1 MKTHKGLGDEGISA
15 PAGWTAEALGGKM
28 KFSDGNWLL
37 PEGMSILNPHHV
49 HSVRVTER
57 KVEVLALAVRGHGRA
72 DQINAPTF
80 TLTLTAPMEGV
91 IGIRIEHHKGSLKRG
106 PAFDLTADDGHR
118 PVVVDSE
125 EALSFSS
132 GDLTVT
138 LAKGGE
144 WKLDVTRAGK
154 RLTGSSWRENGQA
167 STAGNPPQMFER
179 LDLQVGTLVYGL
191 GERFS
196 PFVKNGQSIDI
207 WNRDGGTSTEQAY
220 KNIPFFLTNR
230 GWGVFVND
238 PGKVSFEVASE
249 KVSKVQFAVAGEALE
264 YYLIDGPTPKA
275 VLERYTALT
284 GRPALPPAW
293 SFGLWLTTSF
303 TTDYDEGTVNS
314 FVDGML
320 DRGIPLHVFHF
331 DCFWMRGVHWC
342 DFEWDPA
349 VFPDPEGMLKR
360 LKAKGLRICVW
371 INPYIAQASKLF
383 DEAAERGYLLKRPD
397 GSIWQ
402 WDLWQAGQGIVD
414 FTNPEATAWYAGHL
428 KRLVG
433 MGVDAFKT
441 DFGERI
447 PTDVVW
453 HDGSDP
459 EKMHNY
465 YSYLYNKVVHDVLIE
480 TTGESVLFARSG
492 TVGSQRL
499 PVHWGGDCYS
509 DYPAMAE
516 SLRGGLSLGLSGFGF
531 WSHDIGG
538 FENTA
543 EADVYKR
550 WCAFGLLS
558 SHSRL
563 HGSKSYRVPWLFDQE
578 AEAVLR
584 DFARLKCSL
593 MPYLY
598 AAAVEASATGVP
610 VLRAMLLEFADD
622 LTAEVLDRQYMLGGS
637 LLVAP
642 VFDRDGEVA
651 VYLPA
656 GRWTSLL
663 TGEVAEG
670 PIWRRERHDVMSLPL
685 YVRPGSLIAFGAN
698 DTRPDYDYAEGVTFA
713 LYELADGATA
723 TAIVPNHVTGA
734 PALTLSVSR
743 HGKVIE
749 ATPTPA
755 LPYALRLQNIGHV
768 ATVDGSDDYGSHS
781 GSVILRAAGPL
792 RITLP

>member
-1 MKTHKGLGDEGISA
+1 
-15 PAGWTAEALGGKM
+15 M

-37 PEGMSILNPHHV
+37 PAGMSILNPHHV
-49 HSVRVTER
+49 HAVRTDAR
-57 KVEVLALAVRGHGRA
+57 KAEILALAVRGRGRA
-72 DQINAPTF
+72 DQINAPTL
-80 TLTLTAPMEGV
+80 TLTLSAPMEGI
-91 IGIRIEHHKGSLKRG
+91 IGVRIEHHRGTAKRG
-106 PAFDLTADDGHR
+106 PAFELFPDADFQPTIVDTETALT
-118 PVVVDSE
+118 
-125 EALSFSS
+125 FTS
-132 GDLTVT
+132 GELTLTVS
-138 LAKGGE
+138 KGGDWRTE
-144 WKLDVTRAGK
+144 VTRGGK
-154 RLTGSSWRENGQA
+154 RLTGTAFRETGHA
-167 STAGNPPQMFER
+167 SVAGEPAHVFER
-179 LDLQVGTLVYGL
+179 LDLEVGTLVYGL

-196 PFVKNGQSIDI
+196 PFVKNGQSVDI
-207 WNRDGGTSTEQAY
+207 WNEDGGTSTTQAY

-230 GWGVFVND
+230 GWGVLVND
-238 PGKVSFEVASE
+238 PGRVGFEVASE
-249 KVSKVQFAVAGEALE
+249 KVSKVQFAVEGEALE

-275 VLERYTALT
+275 VLERYTRLT

-314 FVDGML
+314 FVDGMFQR
-320 DRGIPLHVFHF
+320 DIPLHVFHF

-342 DFEWDPA
+342 DFEWDPE
-349 VFPDPEGMLKR
+349 VFPDPQGMLDR
-360 LKAKGLRICVW
+360 LRDKGLKICLW

-383 DEAAERGYLLKRPD
+383 DEAAEKDYLLKRPD

-414 FTNPEATAWYAGHL
+414 FTNPEAVTWYAGHL
-428 KRLVG
+428 KRLAA

-453 HDGSDP
+453 HDGADP
-459 EKMHNY
+459 QKMHNY
-465 YSYLYNKVVHDVLIE
+465 YPFLYNKVVHDALIE
-480 TTGESVLFARSG
+480 ACGESVLFARSA
-492 TVGSQRL
+492 TVGGQRF

-516 SLRGGLSLGLSGFGF
+516 TLRGGLSLGLSGFGF

-598 AAAVEASATGVP
+598 AGAVEASQTGVP
-610 VLRAMLLEFADD
+610 VLRAMLLEFPDD
-622 LTAEVLDRQYMLGGS
+622 PGAETLDRQFMLGSS

-642 VFDRDGEVA
+642 VFDKDGEVT

-656 GRWTSLL
+656 GRWTQLL

-670 PIWRRERHDVMSLPL
+670 PIWRRETHGVMSLPL
-685 YVRPGSLIAFGAN
+685 YVRPGSLVAFGSN
-698 DTRPDYDYAEGVTFA
+698 DRRPDYDYTDGVTFA
-713 LYELADGATA
+713 LYELADGTVATS
-723 TAIVPNHVTGA
+723 IVPDYRTGT
-734 PALTLSVSR
+734 PALTLTVR
-743 HGKVIE
+743 RDGDLLT
-749 ATPTPA
+749 ATPDRD
-755 LPYALRLQNIGHV
+755 LPYALRLVGIRHI
-768 ATVDGSDDYGSHS
+768 AAVDGSDDFDLRS
-781 GSVILRAAGPL
+781 GGVALRATGPL
-792 RITLP
+792 RITLPPA

>member
-1 MKTHKGLGDEGISA
+1 
-15 PAGWTAEALGGKM
+15 M

-37 PEGMSILNPHHV
+37 PEGMSILSPHHV
-49 HSVRVTER
+49 HSVRVSER
-57 KVEVLALAVRGHGRA
+57 SAEVLALAVRGHGRA

-91 IGIRIEHHKGSLKRG
+91 IGLRIVRHKGGLKRG
-106 PAFDLTADDGHR
+106 PAFDLFPDDGFR
-118 PVVVDSE
+118 PQIDNGDDALTLRSG
-125 EALSFSS
+125 ALSVRVAKD
-132 GDLTVT
+132 GD
-138 LAKGGE
+138 
-144 WKLDVTRAGK
+144 WKVDVCRGAK
-154 RLTGSSWRENGQA
+154 RLTGTGWRENGQA
-167 STAGNPPQMFER
+167 SVAGEPAHVFER
-179 LDLQVGTLVYGL
+179 LDLDVGTLIYGL

-196 PFVKNGQSIDI
+196 PFVKNGQSIEM

-249 KVSKVQFAVAGEALE
+249 KVSKVQFAVEGEVLE
-264 YYLIDGPTPKA
+264 YFIIDGPTPKA

-314 FVDGML
+314 FVDGMFER
-320 DRGIPLHVFHF
+320 DIPLNVFHF
-331 DCFWMRGVHWC
+331 DCFWMRGLHWC
-342 DFEWDPA
+342 DFEWDPD

-360 LKAKGLRICVW
+360 MKDKGLKICVW

-383 DEAAERGYLLKRPD
+383 DEAMEKGYLLKRVD
-397 GSIWQ
+397 GSVWQ

-459 EKMHNY
+459 VKMHNY

-499 PVHWGGDCYS
+499 PIHWGGDCYS

-516 SLRGGLSLGLSGFGF
+516 TLRGGLSLGLSGFGF

-598 AAAVEASATGVP
+598 AAAVEASETGTP
-610 VLRAMLLEFADD
+610 MLRAMLLEYPDD
-622 LTAEVLDRQYMLGGS
+622 PAVETLDRQFMLGRS
-637 LLVAP
+637 ILVAP

-651 VYLPA
+651 VYLPE
-656 GRWTSLL
+656 GRWTQLL
-663 TGEVAEG
+663 SGEVVDG
-670 PIWRRERHDVMSLPL
+670 PAWRRETHDVMSLPL
-685 YVRPGSLIAFGAN
+685 YVRENSLIAFGAN
-698 DTRPDYDYAEGVTFA
+698 ETRPDYDYTDGIRFT
-713 LYELADGATA
+713 LYQLTDGARASA
-723 TAIVPNHVTGA
+723 TVPDYRTGA
-734 PALTLSVSR
+734 PALTLSVR
-743 HGKVIE
+743 RDGPVLTVE
-749 ATPTPA
+749 ADRP
-755 LPYALRLQNIGHV
+755 LPYTLRLAGITHV
-768 ATVDGSDDYGSHS
+768 AAVDGSDDYETRS
-781 GSVILRAAGPL
+781 GAVTLRGAGPL
-792 RITLP
+792 RITLPKA

>member
-1 MKTHKGLGDEGISA
+1 
-15 PAGWTAEALGGKM
+15 M

-37 PEGMSILNPHHV
+37 PAGMSIVNPHHV
-49 HSVRVTER
+49 HAVRTDAR
-57 KVEVLALAVRGHGRA
+57 KAEILALAVRGRGRA
-72 DQINAPTF
+72 DQINAPTL
-80 TLTLTAPMEGV
+80 TLTLSAPMEGV
-91 IGIRIEHHKGSLKRG
+91 IGVRIEHHRGAAKRG
-106 PAFDLTADDGHR
+106 PAFELFSDDIFRPTIADG
-118 PVVVDSE
+118 E
-125 EALSFSS
+125 TALSFTS
-132 GDLTVT
+132 GGLTLTVSKDGDWRT
-138 LAKGGE
+138 E
-144 WKLDVTRAGK
+144 VTRDGK
-154 RLTGSSWRENGQA
+154 RLTGTGFRETGHA
-167 STAGNPPQMFER
+167 RVAGEPPHMFER
-179 LDLQVGTLVYGL
+179 LDLEVGTLVYGL

-207 WNRDGGTSTEQAY
+207 WNQDGGTSTTQAY

-230 GWGVFVND
+230 GWGVLVND
-238 PGKVSFEVASE
+238 PGRVGFEVASE
-249 KVSKVQFAVAGEALE
+249 KVSKVQFATEGEALE

-275 VLERYTALT
+275 VLERYTRLT

-314 FVDGML
+314 FVDGMFQR
-320 DRGIPLHVFHF
+320 DIPLHVFHF

-342 DFEWDPA
+342 DFEWDPE

-360 LKAKGLRICVW
+360 LRDKGLKICLW

-383 DEAAERGYLLKRPD
+383 DEAAEKGYLLKRPD
-397 GSIWQ
+397 GSVWQ

-414 FTNPEATAWYAGHL
+414 FTNPEAAAWYAGHL
-428 KRLVG
+428 KRLVA

-459 EKMHNY
+459 VKMHNY
-465 YSYLYNKVVHDVLIE
+465 YPFLYNKVVHDALIE
-480 TTGESVLFARSG
+480 TRGESVLFARSA
-492 TVGSQRL
+492 TVGGQQF

-516 SLRGGLSLGLSGFGF
+516 TLRGGLSLGLSGFGF

-598 AAAVEASATGVP
+598 GAAVEASQTGVP
-610 VLRAMLLEFADD
+610 VLRAMLLEFPDD
-622 LTAEVLDRQYMLGGS
+622 PGAETLDRQFMLGPS

-642 VFDRDGEVA
+642 VFDKDGEVA

-656 GRWTSLL
+656 GRWTQLL
-663 TGEVAEG
+663 TGEVVEG
-670 PIWRRERHDVMSLPL
+670 PVWRRETHGVMSLPL
-685 YVRPGSLIAFGAN
+685 YVRPGSLVAFGGN
-698 DTRPDYDYAEGVTFA
+698 DRRPDYDYTDGVTFA
-713 LYELADGATA
+713 LYELADSASAVAT
-723 TAIVPNHVTGA
+723 VPDYRNGA
-734 PALTLSVSR
+734 PALTLMVHR
-743 HGKVIE
+743 AGNVIT
-749 ATPTPA
+749 ATPDRDQ
-755 LPYALRLQNIGHV
+755 PYALRLVGIRHV
-768 ATVDGSDDYGSHS
+768 AAVDGSDDFEQRS
-781 GSVILRAAGPL
+781 GGVTLRAAGPL
-792 RITLP
+792 RITLPPA

>member
-1 MKTHKGLGDEGISA
+1 
-15 PAGWTAEALGGKM
+15 M

-37 PEGMSILNPHHV
+37 PAGMSILNPHHV
-49 HSVRVTER
+49 HAVRIDARRAEI
-57 KVEVLALAVRGHGRA
+57 LALAVRGRGRA
-72 DQINAPTF
+72 DQINAPTL
-80 TLTLTAPMEGV
+80 TLTLSAPMEGV
-91 IGIRIEHHKGSLKRG
+91 IGVRIEHHKGTAKRG
-106 PAFDLTADDGHR
+106 PAFELFPDETFQPTIVDGETTLTFTSGGLTLTISKDGDWR
-118 PVVVDSE
+118 TE
-125 EALSFSS
+125 
-132 GDLTVT
+132 
-138 LAKGGE
+138 
-144 WKLDVTRAGK
+144 VTRGGK
-154 RLTGSSWRENGQA
+154 RLTGTGLRETGHA
-167 STAGNPPQMFER
+167 SVAGEPPHVFER
-179 LDLQVGTLVYGL
+179 LDLEVGTLVYGL

-207 WNRDGGTSTEQAY
+207 WNEDGGTSTTQAY

-230 GWGVFVND
+230 GWGVLVND
-238 PGKVSFEVASE
+238 PGRVGFEVASE
-249 KVSKVQFAVAGEALE
+249 KVSKVQFAVEGEALE

-275 VLERYTALT
+275 VLERYTRLT
-284 GRPALPPAW
+284 GRPSLPPAW

-314 FVDGML
+314 FVDGMFQR
-320 DRGIPLHVFHF
+320 DIPLHVFHF

-342 DFEWDPA
+342 DFEWDPE
-349 VFPDPEGMLKR
+349 VFPDPQGMLNR
-360 LKAKGLRICVW
+360 LREKGLKICLW

-383 DEAAERGYLLKRPD
+383 NEAADKGYLLKRPD
-397 GSIWQ
+397 GSVWQ

-414 FTNPEATAWYAGHL
+414 FTNPEAVAWYAGHL
-428 KRLVG
+428 KRLAA

-459 EKMHNY
+459 VKMHNY
-465 YSYLYNKVVHDVLIE
+465 YPFLYNKVVHDALIE
-480 TTGESVLFARSG
+480 ACGESVLFARSA
-492 TVGSQRL
+492 TVGGQRF

-516 SLRGGLSLGLSGFGF
+516 TLRGGLSLGLSGFGF

-598 AAAVEASATGVP
+598 AAAVEASVTGVP
-610 VLRAMLLEFADD
+610 VLRAMLLEFPDD
-622 LTAEVLDRQYMLGGS
+622 PAAETLDRQFMLGSS

-642 VFDRDGEVA
+642 VFDKDGEVA

-656 GRWTSLL
+656 GRWTQLL
-663 TGEVAEG
+663 TGEVVQG
-670 PIWRRERHDVMSLPL
+670 PAWRRETHGVMSLPL
-685 YVRPGSLIAFGAN
+685 YVRPGSLIAFGSN
-698 DTRPDYDYAEGVTFA
+698 NQRPDYDYTDGVTFV
-713 LYELADGATA
+713 LYELADGASATA
-723 TAIVPNHVTGA
+723 TVPDYRTGA
-734 PALTLSVSR
+734 PALTLTVR
-743 HGKVIE
+743 RDGDVLTAKPDCE
-749 ATPTPA
+749 
-755 LPYALRLQNIGHV
+755 LPYALRLSGIGHV
-768 ATVDGSDDYGSHS
+768 AAVDGSDDFDQRS
-781 GSVILRAAGPL
+781 GGVTLRAAGPL
-792 RITLP
+792 RITLPPA

>member
-1 MKTHKGLGDEGISA
+1 
-15 PAGWTAEALGGKM
+15 M

-37 PEGMSILNPHHV
+37 PEGMNILNPHHV
-49 HSVRVTER
+49 HAVRVEER
-57 KVEVLALAVRGHGRA
+57 KAEVLALAVRGRGRA
-72 DQINAPTF
+72 DQINAPTL
-80 TLTLTAPMEGV
+80 TLTLTAPIEGV
-91 IGIRIEHHKGSLKRG
+91 IGVRIEHHRGAAKRG
-106 PAFDLTADDGHR
+106 PVFELFSDEDFRPVIDDG
-118 PVVVDSE
+118 DT
-125 EALSFSS
+125 ALAFTS
-132 GDLTVT
+132 GGLTLT
-138 LAKGGE
+138 IPKDGTWRTE
-144 WKLDVTRAGK
+144 VTRGGK
-154 RLTGSSWRENGQA
+154 RLTGTGPRETGHA
-167 STAGNPPQMFER
+167 SVAVEPPHVFER
-179 LDLQVGTLVYGL
+179 LDLEVGTLVYGL

-207 WNRDGGTSTEQAY
+207 WNEDGGTSTTQAY

-230 GWGVFVND
+230 GWGLFVDD
-238 PGKVSFEVASE
+238 PGRVGFEVASE
-249 KVSKVQFAVAGEALE
+249 KVSKVQFAVTGEALQ

-275 VLERYTALT
+275 VLDRYTRLT

-303 TTDYDEGTVNS
+303 TTDYDEDTVNA
-314 FVDGML
+314 FVDGMFER
-320 DRGIPLHVFHF
+320 DIPLHVFHF
-331 DCFWMRGVHWC
+331 DCFWMRGLHWC

-349 VFPDPEGMLKR
+349 VFPDPEGMLRR
-360 LKAKGLRICVW
+360 LRDKGLKICLW

-383 DEAAERGYLLKRPD
+383 DEAAEKGYLVKRPD
-397 GSIWQ
+397 GGVWQ
-402 WDLWQAGQGIVD
+402 WDLWQAGQAIVD
-414 FTNPEATAWYAGHL
+414 FTNPEAADWYAGHL
-428 KRLVG
+428 RRLIA

-459 EKMHNY
+459 ERMHNS
-465 YSYLYNKVVHDVLIE
+465 YSFLYNRIVHDALVE
-480 TTGESVLFARSG
+480 TRGESVLFARSA
-492 TVGSQRL
+492 TVGGQRF

-516 SLRGGLSLGLSGFGF
+516 TLRGGLSLGLSGFGF

-584 DFARLKCSL
+584 DFTRLKCSL

-610 VLRAMLLEFADD
+610 MLRAMLLEFPDD
-622 LTAEVLDRQYMLGGS
+622 PGAETLDRQFMLGPS

-642 VFDRDGEVA
+642 VFDRDGEVT
-651 VYLPA
+651 VYLPE
-656 GRWTSLL
+656 GRWTQLL
-663 TGEVAEG
+663 TGEVVDG
-670 PIWRRERHDVMSLPL
+670 PAWRRENHGVMSLPL
-685 YVRPGSLIAFGAN
+685 YVRPNSLVAFGK
-698 DTRPDYDYAEGVTFA
+698 DDSRPDYDYADGITFA
-713 LYELADGATA
+713 LYQLADGASATA
-723 TAIVPNHVTGA
+723 TVPDHRSGA
-734 PALTLSVSR
+734 PALKLTVRRDGDVLT
-743 HGKVIE
+743 
-749 ATPTPA
+749 ATPDRD
-755 LPYALRLQNIGHV
+755 LPYALRLVGVPRIV
-768 ATVDGSDDYGSHS
+768 AADGGDDFEQRS
-781 GSVILRAAGPL
+781 GGATLRAAGPL
-792 RITLP
+792 RITLPPA

>member
-1 MKTHKGLGDEGISA
+1 
-15 PAGWTAEALGGKM
+15 M
-28 KFSDGNWLL
+28 KFSDGNWML
-37 PEGMSILNPHHV
+37 PAGMSILNPHHV
-49 HSVRVTER
+49 HAVRTDAR
-57 KVEVLALAVRGHGRA
+57 KAEILALAVRGRGRA
-72 DQINAPTF
+72 DQINAPALTV
-80 TLTLTAPMEGV
+80 TLTAPMEGI
-91 IGIRIEHHKGSLKRG
+91 IGVRIEHHKGAAKRG
-106 PAFDLTADDGHR
+106 PAFELFPDASFQPTIVDGEDTLT
-118 PVVVDSE
+118 
-125 EALSFSS
+125 FTS
-132 GDLTVT
+132 GDLTLT
-138 LAKGGE
+138 ISKDSDWRTE
-144 WKLDVTRAGK
+144 VTRGGK
-154 RLTGSSWRENGQA
+154 RLTGTGFRETGHA
-167 STAGNPPQMFER
+167 SIAGEPAHVFER
-179 LDLQVGTLVYGL
+179 LDLEVGTLVYGL

-207 WNRDGGTSTEQAY
+207 WNQDGGTSTTQAY

-230 GWGVFVND
+230 GWGVLVND
-238 PGKVSFEVASE
+238 PGRVGFEVASE
-249 KVSKVQFAVAGEALE
+249 KVSKVQFAVEGEALE

-275 VLERYTALT
+275 VLERYTRLT

-314 FVDGML
+314 FVDGMFQR
-320 DRGIPLHVFHF
+320 DIPLHVFHF

-342 DFEWDPA
+342 DFEWDPE
-349 VFPDPEGMLKR
+349 VFPDPQGMLDR
-360 LKAKGLRICVW
+360 LREKGLKICLW

-383 DEAAERGYLLKRPD
+383 DEAAEKGYLLKRPD
-397 GSIWQ
+397 GSVWQ

-414 FTNPEATAWYAGHL
+414 FTNPEAAAWYAGHL
-428 KRLVG
+428 KRLVA

-465 YSYLYNKVVHDVLIE
+465 YPFLYNKVVHDALIE
-480 TTGESVLFARSG
+480 TRGESVLFARSA
-492 TVGSQRL
+492 TVGGQQF

-516 SLRGGLSLGLSGFGF
+516 TLRGGLSLGLSGFGF

-598 AAAVEASATGVP
+598 GAAVEASETGVP
-610 VLRAMLLEFADD
+610 VLRAMLLEFPDD
-622 LTAEVLDRQYMLGGS
+622 PGAETLDRQFMLGS
-637 LLVAP
+637 ALLVAP

-656 GRWTSLL
+656 GRWTQLL
-663 TGEVAEG
+663 SGEVVEG
-670 PIWRRERHDVMSLPL
+670 PGWRRETHGVMSLPL
-685 YVRPGSLIAFGAN
+685 YVRPGSLIALGSN
-698 DTRPDYDYAEGVTFA
+698 DRRPDYDYADGITFA
-713 LYELADGATA
+713 LYELADGAIATA
-723 TAIVPNHVTGA
+723 TVPDYRNGT
-734 PALTLSVSR
+734 PALTLTVR
-743 HGKVIE
+743 RDGNLIV
-749 ATPTPA
+749 ATPDRDH
-755 LPYALRLQNIGHV
+755 PYALRLVGIGHV
-768 ATVDGSDDYGSHS
+768 ATVDGSGDFEQRS
-781 GSVILRAAGPL
+781 GSVTLRAAGPL
-792 RITLP
+792 RITLPPA

>member
-1 MKTHKGLGDEGISA
+1 
-15 PAGWTAEALGGKM
+15 M

-49 HSVRVTER
+49 HSVRIGER
-57 KVEVLALAVRGHGRA
+57 KAEVLALAVRGRGRS

-80 TLTLTAPMEGV
+80 TLTLTAPIEGV
-91 IGIRIEHHKGSLKRG
+91 IGLRIEHHKGTAKRG
-106 PAFDLTADDGHR
+106 PTFELFPDDDFRPVIDDG
-118 PVVVDSE
+118 
-125 EALSFSS
+125 EAALAFTS
-132 GDLTVT
+132 GDLTLT
-138 LAKGGE
+138 LAKRGD
-144 WKLDVTRAGK
+144 WRMDVTRGGR
-154 RLTGSSWRENGQA
+154 RLTGMASRETGHA
-167 STAGNPPQMFER
+167 SVAGGPPHVFER
-179 LDLQVGTLVYGL
+179 LDLEVGTLVYGL

-207 WNRDGGTSTEQAY
+207 WNEDGGTSTTQAY

-230 GWGVFVND
+230 GWGLFVDD
-238 PGKVSFEVASE
+238 PGRVGFEVASE
-249 KVSKVQFAVAGEALE
+249 KVSKVQFAVTGEALQ

-275 VLERYTALT
+275 VLERYTRLT

-303 TTDYDEGTVNS
+303 TTDYDEGTVNA
-314 FVDGML
+314 FVDGMFER
-320 DRGIPLHVFHF
+320 DIPLHVFHF
-331 DCFWMRGVHWC
+331 DCFWMRGLHWC

-349 VFPDPEGMLKR
+349 VFPDPQGMLKR
-360 LKAKGLRICVW
+360 LKDKGLKICLW

-383 DEAAERGYLLKRPD
+383 DEAADKGYLLKRPD

-402 WDLWQAGQGIVD
+402 WDLWQAGQAIVD

-428 KRLVG
+428 RRLVD
-433 MGVDAFKT
+433 MGADAFKT

-459 EKMHNY
+459 IRMHNY
-465 YSYLYNKVVHDVLIE
+465 YSLLYNRIVHDVLME
-480 TTGESVLFARSG
+480 ARGESVLFARSA
-492 TVGSQRL
+492 TVGGQRL

-516 SLRGGLSLGLSGFGF
+516 TLRGGLSLGLSGFGF

-610 VLRAMLLEFADD
+610 MLRAMLLEFPDD
-622 LTAEVLDRQYMLGGS
+622 PGAETIDRQFMLGPS

-642 VFDRDGEVA
+642 VFDKDGEVT

-656 GRWTSLL
+656 GRWTQLL
-663 TGEVAEG
+663 TDEVVEG
-670 PIWRRERHDVMSLPL
+670 PAWRRETHGVMSLPL
-685 YVRPGSLIAFGAN
+685 YVRPGSLIAFGGN
-698 DTRPDYDYAEGVTFA
+698 DRRPDYDYTDGVTFA
-713 LYELADGATA
+713 LYHLADGASATA
-723 TAIVPNHVTGA
+723 TVPDYRTGA
-734 PALTLSVSR
+734 PALTLTVR
-743 HGKVIE
+743 RTGDVLT
-749 ATPTPA
+749 ATPDRD
-755 LPYALRLQNIGHV
+755 LPYALRLVGLSRV
-768 ATVDGSDDYGSHS
+768 AAVDGSDDFEQRS
-781 GSVILRAAGPL
+781 GGITLRAAGSL
-792 RITLP
+792 RITLPPA

>member
-1 MKTHKGLGDEGISA
+1 
-15 PAGWTAEALGGKM
+15 M

-37 PEGMSILNPHHV
+37 PAGMSILNPHHV
-49 HSVRVTER
+49 HAVRTEAR
-57 KVEVLALAVRGHGRA
+57 KAEILALAIRGRGRA
-72 DQINAPTF
+72 DQINAPTL

-91 IGIRIEHHKGSLKRG
+91 IGVRIEHHKGAAKRG
-106 PAFDLTADDGHR
+106 PAFELFPDDTFR
-118 PVVVDSE
+118 PTIVDSE
-125 EALSFSS
+125 SALSFTS
-132 GDLTVT
+132 GGLTLT
-138 LAKGGE
+138 IAKDGDWRAE
-144 WKLDVTRAGK
+144 VTRGDK
-154 RLTGSSWRENGQA
+154 RLTGTAFRETGYA
-167 STAGNPPQMFER
+167 SVTGEPPHVFER
-179 LDLQVGTLVYGL
+179 LDLDVGTLVYGL

-196 PFVKNGQSIDI
+196 PFVKNGQSVDI
-207 WNRDGGTSTEQAY
+207 WNEDGGTSTTQAY

-230 GWGVFVND
+230 GWGVLVND
-238 PGKVSFEVASE
+238 PGRVGFEVASE
-249 KVSKVQFAVAGEALE
+249 KVSKVQFAVTGEALE

-275 VLERYTALT
+275 VLERYTRLT

-314 FVDGML
+314 FIDGML
-320 DRGIPLHVFHF
+320 QRDIPLHVFHF
-331 DCFWMRGVHWC
+331 DCYWMRGVHWC
-342 DFEWDPA
+342 DFEWDPE
-349 VFPDPEGMLKR
+349 VFPDPEGMLRR
-360 LKAKGLRICVW
+360 LRDKGLKVCLW
-371 INPYIAQASKLF
+371 INPYIAQASRLF
-383 DEAAERGYLLKRPD
+383 DEAADKGYLLKRPD

-414 FTNPEATAWYAGHL
+414 FTNPEAAAWYAGHL
-428 KRLVG
+428 KRLVA

-453 HDGSDP
+453 HDGSEP
-459 EKMHNY
+459 RKMHNY
-465 YSYLYNKVVHDVLIE
+465 YSFLYNKAVHDALIE
-480 TTGESVLFARSG
+480 ARGESVLFARSA
-492 TVGSQRL
+492 TVGGQRF

-516 SLRGGLSLGLSGFGF
+516 TLRGGLSLGLSGFGF

-610 VLRAMLLEFADD
+610 MLRAMLLEFPDD
-622 LTAEVLDRQYMLGGS
+622 PGAETLDRQFMLGPS

-642 VFDRDGEVA
+642 VFDKHGEVT

-656 GRWTSLL
+656 GRWTQLL
-663 TGEVAEG
+663 TGEVADG
-670 PIWRRERHDVMSLPL
+670 PAWRRETHDVMSLPL
-685 YVRPGSLIAFGAN
+685 YVRPGSLVAFGSN
-698 DTRPDYDYAEGVTFA
+698 DRRPDYDYTDGVTFA
-713 LYELADGATA
+713 LYELADGASATA
-723 TAIVPNHVTGA
+723 TVPDYRTGA
-734 PALTLSVSR
+734 PALTLTVR
-743 HGKVIE
+743 RDGE
-749 ATPTPA
+749 LLTATPDRD
-755 LPYALRLQNIGHV
+755 LPYALRLAGIGRV
-768 ATVDGSDDYGSHS
+768 AAVDGGDDFEPRS
-781 GSVILRAAGPL
+781 GGVILRAAGPL
-792 RITLP
+792 RITLPPA